1 MEVVEVLAVLSLVI
15 IAVEQKTKAGVA
27 RNKMN
32 TMTGPTLISVKKW
45 NGRYL
50 L

>member
-1 MEVVEVLAVLSLVI
+1 MEVVEVLAVLSPVN
-15 IAVEQKTKAGVA
+15 IAVEQNTKAGVA

-32 TMTGPTLISVKKW
+32 TMAGPTLISVKKW